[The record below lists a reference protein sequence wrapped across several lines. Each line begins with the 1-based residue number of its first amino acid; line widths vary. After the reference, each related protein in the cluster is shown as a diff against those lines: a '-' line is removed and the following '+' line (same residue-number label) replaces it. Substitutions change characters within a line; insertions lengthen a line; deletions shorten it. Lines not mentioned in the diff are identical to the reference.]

1 MYWSMNFLCMIAA
14 VALLA
19 VLPAQADESAKLA
32 TTMEATLDIMYLDA
46 YKDYTSAQRQDAV
59 RAIVEDNYDL
69 EVLIRR
75 AMARNWT
82 LLSADEQMQVRN
94 LIDQLIVK
102 SFVEGMVGK
111 GRPTL
116 DCGAVI
122 EVSSKRIEVPVVIS
136 FPSGKTFNVLYRFG
150 LLKTGWEIYDIVA
163 EDISIVSNY
172 RQQFDDHFR
181 KENGARLIEKLEKL
195 LEQEELDAKTITL

>member
-1 MYWSMNFLCMIAA
+1 MYSRMNFLSMIAS
-14 VALLA
+14 VALFA
-19 VLPAQADESAKLA
+19 VLPVQANETAKLA
-32 TTMEATLDIMYLDA
+32 ATMEATLDIMYLDA

-59 RAIVEDNYDL
+59 RAIVEDQYDL

-75 AMARNWT
+75 AMARNWS
-82 LLSADEQMQVRN
+82 LLTADEQMQVRN

-102 SFVEGMVGK
+102 SFVEGMAGK
-111 GRPTL
+111 DRPIL

-122 EVSSKRIEVPVVIS
+122 EVTSKRIEVPVVIS
-136 FPSGKTFNVLYRFG
+136 FPSGKTFNVLYRLG
-150 LLKTGWEIYDIVA
+150 LLKTGWQIYDIVA

-181 KENGARLIEKLEKL
+181 KGNGAQLIEKLEKL
-195 LEQEELDAKTITL
+195 LKQEELDVSTIIL

>member
-111 GRPTL
+111 GRPIL

>member
-19 VLPAQADESAKLA
+19 VMPAQADESAKLA

-46 YKDYTSAQRQDAV
+46 YKDYTSTQRQDAI
-59 RAIVEDNYDL
+59 RAIVEGKYDL

-111 GRPTL
+111 GRPIL

-195 LEQEELDAKTITL
+195 LKQEELDAKTITL

>member
-1 MYWSMNFLCMIAA
+1 MYSRMNFLSMIAS
-14 VALLA
+14 VALFA
-19 VLPAQADESAKLA
+19 VLPVQANETAKLA

-59 RAIVEDNYDL
+59 RAIVEDQYDL

-75 AMARNWT
+75 AMARNWS
-82 LLSADEQMQVRN
+82 LLTADEQMQVRN

-102 SFVEGMVGK
+102 SFVEGMAGK
-111 GRPTL
+111 DRPIL

-122 EVSSKRIEVPVVIS
+122 EVTSKRIEVPVVIS
-136 FPSGKTFNVLYRFG
+136 FPSGKTFNVLYRLG
-150 LLKTGWEIYDIVA
+150 LLKTGWQIYDIVA

-181 KENGARLIEKLEKL
+181 KGNGAQLIEKLEKL
-195 LEQEELDAKTITL
+195 LKQEELDVSTIIL

>member
-1 MYWSMNFLCMIAA
+1 MYSRMNFLSMIAS
-14 VALLA
+14 VALFA
-19 VLPAQADESAKLA
+19 VLPVQANETAKLA

-59 RAIVEDNYDL
+59 RAIVEDQYDL

-75 AMARNWT
+75 AMARNWS
-82 LLSADEQMQVRN
+82 LLTADEQMQVRN

-102 SFVEGMVGK
+102 SFVEGMAGK
-111 GRPTL
+111 DRPIL

-122 EVSSKRIEVPVVIS
+122 EVTSKRIEVPVVIS
-136 FPSGKTFNVLYRFG
+136 FPSGKAFNVLYRLG
-150 LLKTGWEIYDIVA
+150 LLKTGWQIYDIVA

-181 KENGARLIEKLEKL
+181 KGNGAQLIEKLEKL
-195 LEQEELDAKTITL
+195 LKQEELDVTTIIL

>member
-1 MYWSMNFLCMIAA
+1 MYWSMNFLCMIAGL
-14 VALLA
+14 ALLA
-19 VLPAQADESAKLA
+19 VMPAQADESAKLA

-46 YKDYTSAQRQDAV
+46 YKDYTSTQRQDAI
-59 RAIVEDNYDL
+59 RAIVEGKYDL

-111 GRPTL
+111 GRPIL

>member
-19 VLPAQADESAKLA
+19 VMPAQADESAKLA

-46 YKDYTSAQRQDAV
+46 YKDYTSAQRQDAIRV
-59 RAIVEDNYDL
+59 IVEGKYDL

-82 LLSADEQMQVRN
+82 LLTADEQMQVRN

-111 GRPTL
+111 GRPIL

>member
-19 VLPAQADESAKLA
+19 VMPAQADESAKLA
-32 TTMEATLDIMYLDA
+32 TTIEATLDIMYLDA
-46 YKDYTSAQRQDAV
+46 YKDYTSTQRQDAI
-59 RAIVEDNYDL
+59 RAIVEGKYDL

-111 GRPTL
+111 GRPIL